1 MKKIFAIIWKDTIIR
16 FSSIY
21 EWLFFLILPIFFTFV
36 LAGGTGGSSDQR
48 IQLLVV
54 DQAKSPLSASL
65 IASLEG
71 SETVRPELTT
81 LSKAEELFSQRRV
94 SSVLIIPENFTLEN
108 IMAAPVT
115 LEVREQL
122 NNLSAMVAQ
131 REVEAIVGRT
141 GSSLQVASS
150 SVALAESIRPFSS
163 AEARQA
169 YYQVALTDTERLM
182 SEAPNRLAV
191 IKGDTP
197 DQVEYDPRTNSSAGQ
212 LITWV
217 FIPLI
222 GLSGAL
228 CYEREKGTLRRLLT
242 TPTTKATFM
251 LGTITGQVLIA
262 LCQMSLLVAFGILVM
277 HVNWGRDVSALALV
291 MLTSAIAAAAL
302 GTMLGAF
309 VKNENQAGGLS
320 VMIGM
325 LMALL
330 GGCWYPLDL
339 FPAAVQTVVK
349 ILPTTWAM
357 QAMLD
362 VGLRGANIA
371 GILPEAGVLL
381 GFAAVF
387 FTVGLLRFRYES

>member
-16 FSSIY
+16 FASIY
-21 EWLFFLILPIFFTFV
+21 EWLFFLVLPIFFTFV

-65 IASLEG
+65 IASLEA
-71 SETVRPELTT
+71 SETIRPEVTELA
-81 LSKAEELFSQRRV
+81 KAEELFSQRRV
-94 SSVLIIPENFTLEN
+94 SSILIIPESFTLEN
-108 IMAAPVT
+108 IMEAPVT
-115 LEVREQL
+115 LEVREQI
-122 NNLSAMVAQ
+122 NNLNAMVAQ

-141 GSSLQVASS
+141 SSSLQVASS
-150 SVALAESIRPFSS
+150 SVALAESIRAFSS
-163 AEARQA
+163 AEARQT
-169 YYQVALTDTERLM
+169 YYQVALAGTEHLM
-182 SEAPNRLAV
+182 SEAPDRLDVV
-191 IKGDTP
+191 IGDTP
-197 DQVEYDPRTNSSAGQ
+197 DEIEYDPQTNSSAGQ

-228 CYEREKGTLRRLLT
+228 SYEREKGTLKRLLT
-242 TPTTKATFM
+242 TPTSKATFM
-251 LGTITGQVLIA
+251 LGTITGQVVIA

-277 HVNWGRDVSALALV
+277 KVNWGRDVSALALV
-291 MLTSAIAAAAL
+291 MVASAIAAAAL

-309 VKNENQAGGLS
+309 VKNENQASGLS

-339 FPAAVQTVVK
+339 FPAAVQTIVK

-357 QAMLD
+357 QGMLA
-362 VGLRGANIA
+362 VGLRGAGVA
-371 GILPEAGVLL
+371 DILPEAGVLL

>member
-16 FSSIY
+16 FASIY
-21 EWLFFLILPIFFTFV
+21 EWLFFLVLPIFFTFV

-65 IASLEG
+65 IASLEA
-71 SETVRPELTT
+71 SETIRPEVTELA
-81 LSKAEELFSQRRV
+81 KAEELFSQRRV
-94 SSVLIIPENFTLEN
+94 SSILIIPESFTLEN
-108 IMAAPVT
+108 IMEAPVT
-115 LEVREQL
+115 LEVREQI
-122 NNLSAMVAQ
+122 NNLNAMVAQ

-141 GSSLQVASS
+141 SSSLQVASS
-150 SVALAESIRPFSS
+150 SVALAESIRAFSS
-163 AEARQA
+163 AEARQT
-169 YYQVALTDTERLM
+169 YYQVALAGTEHLM
-182 SEAPNRLAV
+182 SEAPDRLDVV
-191 IKGDTP
+191 IGDTP
-197 DQVEYDPRTNSSAGQ
+197 DEIEYDPQTNSSAGQ

-228 CYEREKGTLRRLLT
+228 SYEREKGTLKRLLT
-242 TPTTKATFM
+242 TPTSKATFM
-251 LGTITGQVLIA
+251 LGTITGQVVIA

-277 HVNWGRDVSALALV
+277 KVNWGRDVSALALV
-291 MLTSAIAAAAL
+291 MVASAIAAAAL

-309 VKNENQAGGLS
+309 VKNENQASGLS

-357 QAMLD
+357 QGMLA
-362 VGLRGANIA
+362 VGLRGAGVA
-371 GILPEAGVLL
+371 DILPEAGVLL

>member
-16 FSSIY
+16 FASIF
-21 EWLFFLILPIFFTFV
+21 EWLFFLVLPIFFTFV
-36 LAGGTGGSSDQR
+36 LAGGTGGLADQR

-54 DQAKSPLSASL
+54 DQAQSPLSASL
-65 IASLEG
+65 IASLEK
-71 SETVRPELTT
+71 SETVRPELTEQ
-81 LSKAEELFSQRRV
+81 SKADELFSQRRT
-94 SSVLIIPENFTLEN
+94 SSILVIPENFTLED
-108 IMAAPVT
+108 IMEAPVT

-122 NNLSAMVAQ
+122 NSLNAMVAE
-131 REVEAIVGRT
+131 REVESVVGRT
-141 GSSLQVASS
+141 GSALQVASS
-150 SVALAESIRPFSS
+150 STALAESIRPFSS
-163 AEARQA
+163 VGARQA
-169 YYQVALTDTERLM
+169 YYQVALKDTERLM
-182 SEAPNRLAV
+182 SDAPNRLEV

-197 DQVEYDPRTNSSAGQ
+197 DQIEYDPKTNSSAGQ

-242 TPTTKATFM
+242 TPTAKATFM

-277 HVNWGRDVSALALV
+277 HVNWGRDISALAVILV
-291 MLTSAIAAAAL
+291 ASAIAAAAL

-309 VKNENQAGGLS
+309 VKNENQANGLS

-339 FPAAVQTVVK
+339 FPAAVQNIVK

-357 QAMLD
+357 QGMLD

-371 GILPEAGVLL
+371 GVLPEAGVLL

>member
-115 LEVREQL
+115 LEVREQI

-150 SVALAESIRPFSS
+150 SVALAESIHPFSS

-197 DQVEYDPRTNSSAGQ
+197 DQIQYDPRTNSSAGQ

-228 CYEREKGTLRRLLT
+228 CYEREKGTLKRLLT
-242 TPTTKATFM
+242 TPTSKATFM

>member
-115 LEVREQL
+115 LEVREQI

-197 DQVEYDPRTNSSAGQ
+197 DQIQYDPRTNSSAGQ

-228 CYEREKGTLRRLLT
+228 CYEREKGTLKRLLT
-242 TPTTKATFM
+242 TPTSKATFM

>member
-16 FSSIY
+16 FASIY
-21 EWLFFLILPIFFTFV
+21 EWLFFLVLPIFFTFV

-54 DQAKSPLSASL
+54 DQAKSPLSTSL
-65 IASLEG
+65 IASLEA
-71 SETVRPELTT
+71 SETIRPEVTELA
-81 LSKAEELFSQRRV
+81 KAEELFSQRRV
-94 SSVLIIPENFTLEN
+94 SSILIIPESFTLEN
-108 IMAAPVT
+108 IMEAPVT
-115 LEVREQL
+115 LEVREQI
-122 NNLSAMVAQ
+122 NNLNAMVAQ

-141 GSSLQVASS
+141 SSSLQVASS
-150 SVALAESIRPFSS
+150 SVALAESIRAFSS
-163 AEARQA
+163 AEARQT
-169 YYQVALTDTERLM
+169 YYQVALAGTEHLM
-182 SEAPNRLAV
+182 SEAPDRLDVV
-191 IKGDTP
+191 IGDTP
-197 DQVEYDPRTNSSAGQ
+197 DEIEYDPQTNSSAGQ

-228 CYEREKGTLRRLLT
+228 SYEREKGTLKRLLT
-242 TPTTKATFM
+242 TPTSKATFM
-251 LGTITGQVLIA
+251 LGTITGQVVIA

-277 HVNWGRDVSALALV
+277 KVNWGRDVSALALV
-291 MLTSAIAAAAL
+291 MIASAIAAAAL

-309 VKNENQAGGLS
+309 VKNENQASGLS

-357 QAMLD
+357 QGMLA
-362 VGLRGANIA
+362 VGLRGAGVA
-371 GILPEAGVLL
+371 DILPEAGVLL

>member
-16 FSSIY
+16 FASIY
-21 EWLFFLILPIFFTFV
+21 EWLFFLVLPIFFTFV

-65 IASLEG
+65 IASLEA
-71 SETVRPELTT
+71 SETIRPEVTELA
-81 LSKAEELFSQRRV
+81 KAEELFSQRRV
-94 SSVLIIPENFTLEN
+94 SSILIIPESFTLEN
-108 IMAAPVT
+108 IMEAPVT
-115 LEVREQL
+115 LEVREQI
-122 NNLSAMVAQ
+122 NNLNAMVAQ

-141 GSSLQVASS
+141 SSSLQVASS
-150 SVALAESIRPFSS
+150 SVALAESIRAFSS
-163 AEARQA
+163 AEARQT
-169 YYQVALTDTERLM
+169 YYQVALAGTEHLM
-182 SEAPNRLAV
+182 SEAPDRLDVV
-191 IKGDTP
+191 IGDTP
-197 DQVEYDPRTNSSAGQ
+197 DEIEYDPQTNSSAGQ

-228 CYEREKGTLRRLLT
+228 SYERDKGTLKRLLT
-242 TPTTKATFM
+242 TPTSKATFM
-251 LGTITGQVLIA
+251 LGTITGQVVIA

-277 HVNWGRDVSALALV
+277 KVNWGRDVSALALV
-291 MLTSAIAAAAL
+291 MVASAIAAAAL

-309 VKNENQAGGLS
+309 VKNENQASGLS

-357 QAMLD
+357 QGMLA
-362 VGLRGANIA
+362 VGLRGAGVA
-371 GILPEAGVLL
+371 DILPEAGVLL

>member
-115 LEVREQL
+115 LEVREQI

-163 AEARQA
+163 AEARQT
-169 YYQVALTDTERLM
+169 YYMVALEDTKRLM
-182 SEAPNRLAV
+182 SEAPDRLDV

-251 LGTITGQVLIA
+251 LGTITGQVVIA

-291 MLTSAIAAAAL
+291 MVASAIAAAAL

>member
-115 LEVREQL
+115 LEVREQI

-163 AEARQA
+163 AEARQT
-169 YYQVALTDTERLM
+169 YYMVALEDTKRLM
-182 SEAPNRLAV
+182 SEAPDRLDV

-251 LGTITGQVLIA
+251 LGTITGQVVIA